1 MSGDKGYVE
10 GTAREAM
17 EPRSTTVK
25 GRVVQWGGRQYPV
38 RMLVRAV
45 VMTALMALALIA
57 QRNQRHALWLREQA
71 LQKELGDLRSE
82 SVVVGAELMQMG
94 QECEVKARIAEQGI
108 PLRSPRRPA
117 MVLKEAR

>member
-25 GRVVQWGGRQYPV
+25 GSVVQWGGLQYPV
-38 RMLVRAV
+38 RMLVPAV

-57 QRNQRHALWLREQA
+57 QRNHALWWREQA
-71 LQKELGDLRSE
+71 EQKELGDLRSE

-94 QECEVKARIAEQGI
+94 QESEVKARIAEQGI